1 MNKVVIKN
9 NLPLH
14 RKTNRA
20 KKVFQ
25 KNLFFNFLILI
36 F

>member
-1 MNKVVIKN
+1 MSRFIEKYI
-9 NLPLH
+9 LHLH

-25 KNLFFNFLILI
+25 KSIV
-36 F
+36 